1 MMNVLPPY
9 SPLSRPFY
17 RLPTLTV
24 ARELL
29 GARLVRRLDNGS
41 QLVGKIVETEAYIGE
56 EDPACH
62 AARGRTP
69 RTAIM
74 YGPPGYAY
82 IYFTYG
88 MHYCLNAVTER
99 EGFPAA
105 VLIRAVEPLEGLEAM
120 REFYGRPHVSR
131 LTNGPGKLCRAFG
144 LDKSLNGA
152 DLCGD
157 ILFIAAGEP
166 VLEKDLAVTPRIGVR
181 AGREYL
187 WRFCLKNNP
196 FVSR

>member
-1 MMNVLPPY
+1 MINLHSRY
-9 SPLSRPFY
+9 SPLPRSFY
-17 RLPTLTV
+17 YRPTLTV

-29 GARLVRRLDNGS
+29 GARLVRRLDNGLL
-41 QLVGKIVETEAYIGE
+41 LVGKIVETEAYIGQ

-88 MHYCLNAVTER
+88 MHYCLNAVTEQ

-105 VLIRAVEPLEGLEAM
+105 VLIRAVEPLQGLEVM
-120 REFYGRPHVSR
+120 RQFYNRPHVSR
-131 LTNGPGKLCRAFG
+131 LTNGPGKLCRAFA
-144 LDKSLNGA
+144 LDRSLNGA

-157 ILFIAAGEP
+157 ILFIAAGEE
-166 VLEKDLAVTPRIGVR
+166 VAEQDIAVTPRIGIR
-181 AGREYL
+181 AGREYP
-187 WRFCLKNNP
+187 WRFFLKNNP

>member
-1 MMNVLPPY
+1 MNMFLRY
-9 SPLSRPFY
+9 SPLPRSFY
-17 RLPTLTV
+17 RRPTLTV
-24 ARELL
+24 ARELI
-29 GARLVRRLDNGS
+29 GALLVRRLDNGS
-41 QLVGKIVETEAYIGE
+41 QLIGKIVETEAYIGE

-69 RTAIM
+69 RNAIM

-88 MHYCLNAVTER
+88 MHYCLNAVTEE

-105 VLIRAVEPLEGLEAM
+105 VLIRALEPVEGLETM
-120 REFYGRPHVSR
+120 RKFYGRSQVSR
-131 LTNGPGKLCRAFG
+131 LTNGPGKLCRAFA

-157 ILFIAAGEP
+157 LLFIAAGEP
-166 VLEKDLAVTPRIGVR
+166 APEQNIAVTPRIGIR
-181 AGREYL
+181 AGREYP
-187 WRFCLKNNP
+187 WRFCLKGNP